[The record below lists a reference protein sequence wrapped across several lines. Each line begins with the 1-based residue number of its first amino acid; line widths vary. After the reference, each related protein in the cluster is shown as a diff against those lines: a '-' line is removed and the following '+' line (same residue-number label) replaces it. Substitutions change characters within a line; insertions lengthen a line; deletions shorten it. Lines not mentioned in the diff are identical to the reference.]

1 MHTPSAFGKSIR
13 AMLGV
18 TIVSILAWLPSAAM
32 AQRMAD
38 RQQDTAP
45 SSATSPSIMTTEGV
59 RKAIVF
65 IYLDGNLVAQYK
77 YYLWHDGCYL
87 TYEPNGSALVPPA
100 ACQ

>member
-1 MHTPSAFGKSIR
+1 
-13 AMLGV
+13 
-18 TIVSILAWLPSAAM
+18 
-32 AQRMAD
+32 
-38 RQQDTAP
+38 
-45 SSATSPSIMTTEGV
+45 MTTEGV